1 MKNNA
6 ILILL
11 LTVLSCSKD
20 KNSLSPR
27 TGKFKC
33 KVKLEEYYTIAPY
46 SHTIIDS
53 IDTLNIY
60 QIKDSLFF
68 QDNLSYKFNGFNLKS
83 SISEDTFNYFN
94 SREYGYGIFYNNDSV
109 YLHKETLITAGIR
122 NWSYCTCSRLK

>member
-11 LTVLSCSKD
+11 FTILSCSKD
-20 KNSLSPR
+20 ENSLSPR
-27 TGKFKC
+27 NGKFKC
-33 KVKLEEYYTIAPY
+33 KVKLEEYYTVAPY

-60 QIKDSLFF
+60 QINDSLFF
-68 QDNLSYKFNGFNLKS
+68 QDNLTDKFNGFSLKAP
-83 SISEDTFNYFN
+83 ISKDTFYYSN
-94 SREYGYGIFYNNDSV
+94 SREYGYGIFFNNDSV
-109 YLHKETLITAGIR
+109 YFHKATSITAGIR